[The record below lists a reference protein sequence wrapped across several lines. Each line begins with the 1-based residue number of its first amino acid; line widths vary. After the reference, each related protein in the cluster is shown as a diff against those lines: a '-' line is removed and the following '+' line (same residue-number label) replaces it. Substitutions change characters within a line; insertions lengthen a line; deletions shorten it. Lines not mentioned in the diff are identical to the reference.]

1 MSTDR
6 ETVRLV
12 REWLD
17 DEETRLPDRV
27 LDSVLDRVP
36 VTRQRRGAFG
46 GLSLSSPIVS
56 MSLAAAAVFILAL
69 VGINLLGPT
78 NVGPS
83 GPSADAN
90 PSPDVTFDLEF
101 WTGREVPGGTYVI
114 GEPFPARIT
123 MTVPA
128 GWTAF
133 GVTDG
138 LAAICSN
145 ACEQPER
152 AGLGFW
158 IVQNV
163 YADPCDASGVADPPI
178 GPTVS
183 DLVDALGGLPRH
195 QATEPRPETV
205 GGLPATYIELTADE
219 ERGDCALPGFRA
231 WTAGSDLR
239 ESPPGERNR
248 LWILDVDGTRLM
260 VDLAIPPNAS
270 AAQVAEL
277 ESVVE
282 SLRIEPLSAP

>member
-1 MSTDR
+1 MSSDR

-36 VTRQRRGAFG
+36 VTPQRRGPFAG
-46 GLSLSSPIVS
+46 WSLSSPIVS
-56 MSLAAAAVFILAL
+56 MSLAAAAVIVLAL
-69 VGINLLGPT
+69 VGLNLLGPT
-78 NVGPS
+78 NVGPP
-83 GPSADAN
+83 GPSDVAS
-90 PSPDVTFDLEF
+90 PSPDVTTNLEF
-101 WTGREVPGGTYVI
+101 WTGRDVPGGTYVI

-145 ACEQPER
+145 SCQQPDR

-178 GPTVS
+178 GPTVD
-183 DLVDALGGLPRH
+183 DLVDALGALPRH
-195 QATEPRPETV
+195 EATEPRPETI
-205 GGLPATYIELTADE
+205 GGLPATYIELTAEE

-248 LWILDVDGTRLM
+248 LWILDMDGTRVM
-260 VDLAIPPNAS
+260 VDLAIPPNAD
-270 AAQVAEL
+270 ADLVAEL
-277 ESVVE
+277 EGVIA
-282 SLRIEPLSAP
+282 SLRIEPATAP

>member
-1 MSTDR
+1 MSSDR

-36 VTRQRRGAFG
+36 VTRQRRSPFG
-46 GLSLSSPIVS
+46 GWSLSSSLVP
-56 MSLAAAAVFILAL
+56 MGLAAAAVIVLAL

-78 NVGPS
+78 NVGPP
-83 GPSADAN
+83 GPSPVVS
-90 PSPDVTFDLEF
+90 PSHDVTTDLQF
-101 WTGREVPGGTYVI
+101 WSGREVPGGTYVI

-128 GWTAF
+128 GWSAF
-133 GVTDG
+133 GVTEG

-145 ACEQPER
+145 ACLQPER
-152 AGLGFW
+152 VGLGFW

-163 YADPCDASGVADPPI
+163 YADACDSSGVADPPI
-178 GPTVS
+178 GPTV
-183 DLVDALGGLPRH
+183 DALVDALGALPRH
-195 QATEPRPETV
+195 QATQPRQETI
-205 GGLPATYIELTADE
+205 GGLPATYLELTADD

-248 LWILDVDGTRLM
+248 LWVLDVGGTRLM
-260 VDLAIPPNAS
+260 VDLAIPPTAS
-270 AAQVAEL
+270 ADQVAEL
-277 ESVVE
+277 EAVVE
-282 SLRIEPLSAP
+282 SLRIEPIAAP